1 MKVKFFV
8 LFGLFFILTFPA
20 FAVDPECVDVTQA
33 GTIDFSDGNGAICT
47 SATDGNGDP
56 LSESKVLTCTV
67 ESKVLTCT
75 VTFVDN
81 AGNVIGT
88 EEVVGGPGEFFT
100 FNTPRDGVGTASAVC
115 VMDEL
120 TSETA
125 SITAIF
131 PADVAPAQPVILP

>member
-56 LSESKVLTCTV
+56 LS